1 MPNVKIFVD
10 ESRLPSVQKELTAL
24 LPDLRAQLCKALVVD
39 LSASQ
44 FAVIPVQGLADQ
56 PPINVELHILP
67 RPDRTREAVL
77 AVARQTRE
85 SVGKATGQHV
95 AVRIATLDA
104 ETYVALK

>member
-10 ESRLPSVQKELTAL
+10 ETSFPAVQEGLKSV
-24 LPDLRAQLCKALVVD
+24 LPDLRAQLCTALAVD
-39 LSASQ
+39 LAATQ
-44 FAVIPVQGLADQ
+44 FAVIPVVGLPDQ
-56 PPINVELHILP
+56 PPINVEMHILP
-67 RPDRTREAVL
+67 RPERTREAVL

-85 SVGKATGQHV
+85 SVRKATGQHV

>member
-10 ESRLPSVQKELTAL
+10 ETRLPAVQERLTSL
-24 LPDLRAQLCKALVVD
+24 LPDLRSQLCEAFSVD
-39 LSASQ
+39 LAAAQ
-44 FAVIPVQGLADQ
+44 FAVIPVFGLPDQ
-56 PPINVELHILP
+56 PPINVEMHILP

-77 AVARQTRE
+77 AVARQTRDRLRE
-85 SVGKATGQHV
+85 ATGHHA